1 MCKILSEKLKKL
13 STEVI
18 PSNTTKSEY
27 YVIGCIKVRVS
38 DHMSVN
44 SDSDLDVFYNG
55 KSTFVVIPMIGIFKQ
70 VQWFTSANDVI
81 DFIVK
86 FEEIAKLLVKRHDIL
101 DAIEYQAAVNPEIP
115 SDYDCITDYE
125 KWRSVFQVLYRIKDG
140 ALKMQM
146 DALFSNNTPEIEVK
160 LRHTGGL
167 NASQKVI
174 FVNKLVGTL
183 SPNAKNFVPR
193 V

>member
-86 FEEIAKLLVKRHDIL
+86 FEEIAKLLVKRHDI
-101 DAIEYQAAVNPEIP
+101 AVKVVTGEETVEKDEESVITDYKKWKHTFQVFYKINIGNMGDRMDLLFHNNNPEIERTLRH
-115 SDYDCITDYE
+115 SGWMNSVQKVALVGGLIEKFCITKKIE
-125 KWRSVFQVLYRIKDG
+125 T
-140 ALKMQM
+140 
-146 DALFSNNTPEIEVK
+146 DA
-160 LRHTGGL
+160 
-167 NASQKVI
+167 
-174 FVNKLVGTL
+174 
-183 SPNAKNFVPR
+183 
-193 V
+193 